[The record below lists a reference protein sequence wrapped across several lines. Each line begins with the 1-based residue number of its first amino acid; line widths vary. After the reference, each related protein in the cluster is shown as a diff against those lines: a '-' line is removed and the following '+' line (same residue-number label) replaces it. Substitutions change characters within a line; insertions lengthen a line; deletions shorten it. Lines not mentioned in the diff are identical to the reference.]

1 MVRLDFNNFVEADF
15 VYMRLVDVAKQENHL
30 GVRERIEKELAVMLD
45 DLMMINLDYN
55 NIGKQVLTIWQGY
68 WMALSALDIN

>member
-68 WMALSALDIN
+68 WMALSALDVE